1 MDEDIGYLKQKVD
14 SGANYIIS
22 QIVFVA
28 EEFIEFVAKCRRA
41 GISVPII
48 PGLLPIHSAES
59 AKHVAKFCQVRL
71 PSEFIG
77 FLERTDDEQTRIAY
91 SVDFFVDL
99 CQKLLESQSTNGLHF
114 YTMNHFELVK
124 SVLSRLRDDSEGSAD
139 QTFRSVEKS
148 NLPDTHFLFKNFK

>member
-14 SGANYIIS
+14 CGASYIIS

-28 EEFIEFVAKCRRA
+28 DEFIEFVAKCRKA

-77 FLERTDDEQTRIAY
+77 FLEQNDDEQVRISF

-99 CQKLLESQSTNGLHF
+99 CRKLLDSQSTSGLHF
-114 YTMNHFELVK
+114 YTMNHFELLK
-124 SVLSRLRDDSEGSAD
+124 SVLSRLRNASNLIS

-148 NLPDTHFLFKNFK
+148 NLPHTHFLFKKFK